1 MNTTRE
7 IHAPC
12 GRVRAYEA
20 GEVVRARGIRYA
32 RAKRFA
38 PPVDEPAVD
47 SIDGAGPGPASPQLR
62 RDPNAGM
69 TFDQLG
75 GLPISEDCLRVS
87 VTMPRD
93 VHTPRD
99 VAGAG
104 ADSAPGAG
112 DAPATGGEPSRLP
125 VLVWIH
131 GGAYVA
137 GAGDAEIY
145 NPHSLVAE
153 QNIIVVSVT
162 YRLGILGYLGLGKP
176 EHSNLGLL
184 DQISALRWVQRNIAA
199 FGGDPDNV
207 TIAGQSAGADACA
220 HLMIAEATDHL
231 FHRVIMASAPLGLA
245 GGTEPMNWA
254 MARVAQK
261 MNPEANLAEV
271 LAAQEEVHK
280 AALVGGLHAGMC
292 FGVHYGEYPLPP
304 RSEAGAAWTESARKY
319 DVLMTRTEREM
330 AFFAGFVPAIRRL
343 HDRQLTS
350 PMLESLIS
358 GMTSAVYTRAA
369 KEFYDRHRMSG
380 GQGARLLIVSR
391 GDGSFFD
398 AAHAGDL
405 PLLFPGQVWHKSFLD
420 YGETAAIAG
429 PELRTIWG
437 RFTATGALP
446 RIPVPGLIDILG

>member
-1 MNTTRE
+1 MSDTWD
-7 IHAPC
+7 IDAPC
-12 GRVRAYEA
+12 GRVRAYPA
-20 GEVVRARGIRYA
+20 GDVVRARGIRYA
-32 RAKRFA
+32 RAERFA
-38 PPVDEPAVD
+38 RPVDED
-47 SIDGAGPGPASPQLR
+47 RTDFIDGSEPGPASPQIR

-75 GLPISEDCLRVS
+75 GLPISEDCLRLS
-87 VTMPRD
+87 VTMP
-93 VHTPRD
+93 
-99 VAGAG
+99 AGIEP
-104 ADSAPGAG
+104 DSG
-112 DAPATGGEPSRLP
+112 LP

-145 NPHSLVAE
+145 NPHTLAAE

-162 YRLGILGYLGLGKP
+162 YRLGVLGYLGLGRP
-176 EHSNLGLL
+176 EHSNLGVL

-199 FGGDPDNV
+199 FGGDTGNV

-220 HLMIAEATDHL
+220 HLMIADGTEGL
-231 FHRVIMASAPLGLA
+231 FHRVILASAPLGLA

-261 MNPEANLAEV
+261 IDPKTNIDGILT
-271 LAAQEEVHK
+271 AQEEVHK

-292 FGVHYGEYPLPP
+292 FGVHYGNYPLPK
-304 RSEAGAAWTESARKY
+304 RSEAAAAWEKVAPVY
-319 DVLMTRTEREM
+319 DVLMTRTEREI
-330 AFFAGFVPAIRRL
+330 AFFAGFVPAFRRL

-358 GMTSAVYTRAA
+358 GITSAVYTRAGR
-369 KEFYDRHRMSG
+369 EFYDRHRMSG

-398 AAHAGDL
+398 AAHSGDL
-405 PLLFPGQVWHKSFLD
+405 PLLFPGEVWHNSFLD
-420 YGETAAIAG
+420 YGATSEIAG
-429 PELRTIWG
+429 PELRRIWG
-437 RFTATGALP
+437 QFAGAGTLP
-446 RIPVPGLIDILG
+446 RVKVPGLIDIMG